1 MKNIFR
7 IPHVGIQRIVL
18 IISLIFTVLLC
29 SNNPIQWWFHN
40 TLYAAIPN
48 DRYYLNLWNAY
59 DVWWI
64 ASDVDFL
71 LRYLSIWKM
80 VYVNF
85 TWSGFSLLSLLVLML
100 VIIFHVLIFIII
112 YLIFKFFVSG
122 FIKNH

>member
-7 IPHVGIQRIVL
+7 IPHVGIQRVVL

-29 SNNPIQWWFHN
+29 SNNPIQWCFHHY
-40 TLYAAIPN
+40 LFAAFPD
-48 DRYYLNLWNAY
+48 DRYYLAVWNNY
-59 DVWWI
+59 DVWWV

-71 LRYLSIWKM
+71 IRYLSIWKM
-80 VYVNF
+80 LYNTFAWGGVDMI
-85 TWSGFSLLSLLVLML
+85 SLSILLL
-100 VIIFHVLIFIII
+100 VIIFHVLIFIIF